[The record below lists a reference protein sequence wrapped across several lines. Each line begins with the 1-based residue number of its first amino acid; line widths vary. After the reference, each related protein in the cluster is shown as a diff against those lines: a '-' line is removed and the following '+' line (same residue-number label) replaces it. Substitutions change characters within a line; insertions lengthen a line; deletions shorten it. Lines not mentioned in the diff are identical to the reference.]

1 MSEII
6 ISPSILSADF
16 MNLETEINAVQD
28 AGAKWVH
35 IDVMDGHFVPNISL
49 GACVYKGLKNQVD
62 LVFDVHLMIKDP
74 KKYALDFIKAGADIL
89 TFHYEALDTKQEIHE
104 LIDFIHN
111 NNTKV
116 GISIKPN
123 TKVEVLD
130 EFLDKVDLVLVMSVE
145 PGFGGQ
151 SFIPTALDKIS
162 YLKNK
167 KINEN
172 KKYEIEVDGGINKE
186 TSKLCVDA
194 GVEVLVAGTYIY
206 NNKDRKLLIEEMQN
220 L

>member
-1 MSEII
+1 MIKVA
-6 ISPSILSADF
+6 PSILAANFNNLLDEVKSVESADY
-16 MNLETEINAVQD
+16 L
-28 AGAKWVH
+28 H

-172 KKYEIEVDGGINKE
+172 KKYEIEGDGGINKE

>member
-1 MSEII
+1 MIKVA
-6 ISPSILSADF
+6 PSILAANFNNLLDEVKSVESADY
-16 MNLETEINAVQD
+16 L
-28 AGAKWVH
+28 H

-172 KKYEIEVDGGINKE
+172 KQYEIEVDGGINKE

>member
-1 MSEII
+1 MIKVA
-6 ISPSILSADF
+6 PSILAANFNNLLDEVKSVESADY
-16 MNLETEINAVQD
+16 L
-28 AGAKWVH
+28 H

-49 GACVYKGLKNQVD
+49 GACVYKGLKNKVD

-74 KKYALDFIKAGADIL
+74 RKYAMDFIKAGADIL
-89 TFHYEALDTKQEIHE
+89 TFHYEALDTKDEINE
-104 LIDFIHN
+104 LIDFIHQ

-130 EFLDKVDLVLVMSVE
+130 PILEKLDLVLVMSVE

-151 SFIPTALDKIS
+151 SFIPNALDKIS
-162 YLKNK
+162 YLKNMK
-167 KINEN
+167 N
-172 KKYEIEVDGGINKE
+172 KNGYNYEIEVDGGINKE

-194 GVEVLVAGTYIY
+194 GVDVLVAGTYIY
-206 NNKDRKLLIEEMQN
+206 NNKDRKKLIKEMQN

>member
-1 MSEII
+1 MIKVA
-6 ISPSILSADF
+6 PSILAANFNNLLDEVKSVESADY
-16 MNLETEINAVQD
+16 L
-28 AGAKWVH
+28 H

-162 YLKNK
+162 YLNYLYKTLKNTLS
-167 KINEN
+167 ISIFN
-172 KKYEIEVDGGINKE
+172 K
-186 TSKLCVDA
+186 
-194 GVEVLVAGTYIY
+194 
-206 NNKDRKLLIEEMQN
+206 
-220 L
+220 

>member
-1 MSEII
+1 MIKVA
-6 ISPSILSADF
+6 PSILAANFNNLLDEVKSVESADY
-16 MNLETEINAVQD
+16 L
-28 AGAKWVH
+28 H

-74 KKYALDFIKAGADIL
+74 KKYALDLIKAGADIL